1 MVFSTQ
7 GKIQC
12 FYVEQFTESRS
23 PTTKIHNCCKCFGDG
38 PNFEG
43 YNWLWMIFPQKGWEG
58 WKLVAKFLV
67 LRIEISFQWQLKL
80 VLTLLSEHNK
90 TWRIN
95 KRIDE
100 GNPERQSLTTLTTW
114 GWLSSSNWIFDF
126 THTRSCNW
134 SSSWSNSTLHEL
146 SSDQGVAVWFCLSL
160 PNSSIDTWKCSRL
173 TKSQVGVFRLWEK

>member
-1 MVFSTQ
+1 
-7 GKIQC
+7 
-12 FYVEQFTESRS
+12 
-23 PTTKIHNCCKCFGDG
+23 
-38 PNFEG
+38 
-43 YNWLWMIFPQKGWEG
+43 MIFPQKGWEG

-100 GNPERQSLTTLTTW
+100 GNPERQSLTTLTSW

-134 SSSWSNSTLHEL
+134 RSSWSNSNLYQL
-146 SSDQGVAVWFCLSL
+146 SSDIGSNGSRSVLVDRTCRYHPWERELVQKMFKAQGQFWFACRCQIQGYRQL
-160 PNSSIDTWKCSRL
+160 
-173 TKSQVGVFRLWEK
+173 Q